1 MFEDLKWLVDLQKVD
16 NEIYQLTSEER
27 NMDNHIS
34 RMKHEIEES
43 AIKRVKLIRRQRELQ
58 EDKDN
63 YEADILDHKR
73 ILDQKQIDLDND
85 KKTKKEHI
93 KREVKKLEKA
103 VEVFEERVTD
113 LTMEIENIIFE
124 VSFIDKN
131 ISKIEK
137 KIRAENKKK
146 LEIGRLTEKNLD
158 KLLNKKREIENLVR
172 VPFLN
177 HYNRIMQIRNGI
189 AITFVTEEG
198 LCNGCKIHIP
208 YQLQQKIK
216 LKDDYNIC
224 EGCGRILVDVEIL
237 APPKTEKK
245 AAAPEKK
252 DLPKEKKKPA
262 VKTKTVSASK
272 AAKKSRPEPAAKK
285 KAAPKVEKIVSPK
298 KAAQNKVAPE
308 SKSKSKSKPEKKQAV
323 KPKTKPAV
331 KTKQKSKP
339 KANKKKK

>member
-1 MFEDLKWLVDLQKVD
+1 MFEDLKYLVELQIID

-27 NMDNHIS
+27 NMENHIS

-43 AIKRVKLIRRQRELQ
+43 AIRRVKLIRRQRELQ
-58 EDKDN
+58 EDKDI

-103 VEVFEERVTD
+103 VEVFDERTVE
-113 LTMEIENIIFE
+113 LKNEIEAIGFE
-124 VSFIDKN
+124 LENLDKN

-137 KIRAENKKK
+137 KIKAEQKKK
-146 LEIGRLTEKNLD
+146 NEVGKSTSKELEKLIKKKQKVEKSIRL
-158 KLLNKKREIENLVR
+158 
-172 VPFLN
+172 PFLN
-177 HYNRIMQIRNGI
+177 HYNRIMKIRNGI

-224 EGCGRILVDVEIL
+224 EGCGRILVDVEML
-237 APPKTEKK
+237 G
-245 AAAPEKK
+245 
-252 DLPKEKKKPA
+252 
-262 VKTKTVSASK
+262 
-272 AAKKSRPEPAAKK
+272 
-285 KAAPKVEKIVSPK
+285 
-298 KAAQNKVAPE
+298 N
-308 SKSKSKSKPEKKQAV
+308 
-323 KPKTKPAV
+323 
-331 KTKQKSKP
+331 
-339 KANKKKK
+339 NKKKKKK

>member
-1 MFEDLKWLVDLQKVD
+1 MFEDLKWLVDLQKID

-27 NMDNHIS
+27 NMDSHIS

-58 EDKDN
+58 EDKDS
-63 YEADILDHKR
+63 YEADIVDHKR

-103 VEVFEERVTD
+103 VEVFDERATELNV
-113 LTMEIENIIFE
+113 EIENIKFE
-124 VSFIDKN
+124 LDTIDKN
-131 ISKIEK
+131 ISRIEK

-146 LEIGRLTEKNLD
+146 IEIGKLTEKNLE
-158 KLLNKKREIENLVR
+158 KLTHKKMSVEKLVR

-224 EGCGRILVDVEIL
+224 EGCGRILVDIEML
-237 APPKTEKK
+237 APSRQEKK
-245 AAAPEKK
+245 AAAKEDVKQNSKENKKTEAKSVKKTKVNSGKTALKQPAGKKIPAEKPEAK
-252 DLPKEKKKPA
+252 PKPQPKA
-262 VKTKTVSASK
+262 KTKT
-272 AAKKSRPEPAAKK
+272 AAKPVK
-285 KAAPKVEKIVSPK
+285 KAVPV
-298 KAAQNKVAPE
+298 
-308 SKSKSKSKPEKKQAV
+308 
-323 KPKTKPAV
+323 PKTKPKV
-331 KTKQKSKP
+331 T
-339 KANKKKK
+339 KKKK

>member
-1 MFEDLKWLVDLQKVD
+1 MFEDLKQLVDLQIID

-27 NMDNHIS
+27 NTENHIS
-34 RMKHEIEES
+34 RMKLEIKES
-43 AIKRVKLIRRQRELQ
+43 AIKRVKLIRKQRELQ
-58 EDKDN
+58 EDKEA

-103 VEVFEERVTD
+103 VEVFEEKVVE
-113 LTMEIENIIFE
+113 LTNEIEAIVFE
-124 VSFIDKN
+124 LSNIDKN

-137 KIRAENKKK
+137 KIRTEVKKK
-146 LEIGRLTEKNLD
+146 NEISKSTQKNLD
-158 KLLNKKREIENLVR
+158 KLLKKKTKVEKAIR

-216 LKDDYNIC
+216 LNDDYNIC
-224 EGCGRILVDVEIL
+224 EGCGRILVDVDML
-237 APPKTEKK
+237 G
-245 AAAPEKK
+245 
-252 DLPKEKKKPA
+252 
-262 VKTKTVSASK
+262 
-272 AAKKSRPEPAAKK
+272 
-285 KAAPKVEKIVSPK
+285 
-298 KAAQNKVAPE
+298 
-308 SKSKSKSKPEKKQAV
+308 
-323 KPKTKPAV
+323 
-331 KTKQKSKP
+331 
-339 KANKKKK
+339 KKKKK